1 MSNDNTNFIEAS
13 KKKIRFTTTKGSL
26 SVEDLW
32 DLSLE
37 SLDKI
42 AVAVDEDIQK
52 EGRKSFI
59 GKTSRG
65 NSQKALALEILKFII
80 EDKIKEE
87 EKKKERLQKASQK
100 EFLEALL
107 NKKRIE
113 SLESLSLEE
122 IQKQLD
128 DLK

>member
-1 MSNDNTNFIEAS
+1 MSNDNFIEAT
-13 KKKIRFTTTKGSL
+13 KKKIRFATTKGSL

-32 DLSLE
+32 DLNLE

-59 GKTSRG
+59 GKTNRG
-65 NSQKALALEILKFII
+65 SSQKVLSLEILKFII
-80 EDKIKEE
+80 EDKMKEE
-87 EKKKERLQKASQK
+87 DKKKERAQKSAQK
-100 EFLEALL
+100 EFLMELL
-107 NKKRIE
+107 NKKKLE
-113 SLESLSLEE
+113 SLESLPLEE

-128 DLK
+128 DLG